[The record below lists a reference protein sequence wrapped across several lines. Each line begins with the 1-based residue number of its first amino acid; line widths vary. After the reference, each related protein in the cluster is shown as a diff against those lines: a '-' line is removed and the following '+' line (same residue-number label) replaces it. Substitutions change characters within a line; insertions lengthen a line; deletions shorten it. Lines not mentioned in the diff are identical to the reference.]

1 VRWFCRS
8 GMDSASSQFPSSRR
22 MSPDGVGGPRRGCGL
37 RAAEFQRAEPRP
49 ERDGG
54 GLCTCLDPWTTSGAQ
69 QWLQRWSRMPGGN
82 SPNGCSPG
90 WLSAADRHSVI
101 HLLTTVPGTDVG
113 GVPPTEPAEA
123 GDERVDAL
131 VQGLDGQQWRRWS
144 LARLSADLVGSLEAW
159 RAEREALES
168 DLRRLLDDH

>member
-1 VRWFCRS
+1 
-8 GMDSASSQFPSSRR
+8 
-22 MSPDGVGGPRRGCGL
+22 
-37 RAAEFQRAEPRP
+37 
-49 ERDGG
+49 
-54 GLCTCLDPWTTSGAQ
+54 
-69 QWLQRWSRMPGGN
+69 
-82 SPNGCSPG
+82 
-90 WLSAADRHSVI
+90 LSAADRHSVI

-168 DLRRLLDDH
+168 DLRRLLDHH

>member
-1 VRWFCRS
+1 MVLPQWHGLGVESVPQQQTHES
-8 GMDSASSQFPSSRR
+8 GRAWVDLAEVVVHARPSSNAP
-22 MSPDGVGGPRRGCGL
+22 SPAPS
-37 RAAEFQRAEPRP
+37 ET
-49 ERDGG
+49 G